1 MVHTVRGKKAFVV
14 PRELSIS
21 EIRSVVSDFAA
32 SDRRARAAGPAGPD
46 YPTFVIA
53 PTVINVTVAG
63 RNRFMVRAVV
73 LVRSTE

>member
-1 MVHTVRGKKAFVV
+1 MRDGSLRGKKAFVV

-21 EIRSVVSDFAA
+21 EIRSVASDFAA
-32 SDRRARAAGPAGPD
+32 SDRRARAAGPD

-63 RNRFMVRAVV
+63 RNRFIVRAVV
-73 LVRSTE
+73 LVRSTQ